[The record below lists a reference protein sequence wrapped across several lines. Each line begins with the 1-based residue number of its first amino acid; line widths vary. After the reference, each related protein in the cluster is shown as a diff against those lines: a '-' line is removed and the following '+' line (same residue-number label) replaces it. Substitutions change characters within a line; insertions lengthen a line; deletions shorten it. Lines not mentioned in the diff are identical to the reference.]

1 MTKVLVTGGCGF
13 IGSHTTLR
21 LLEEGHEVLVIDS
34 NINSSSKVIDNILKI
49 LNVKEQSNFEKL
61 KFIKGDIKDTSLI
74 DKIFKEEEIK
84 GKKIEA
90 VVHFA
95 GLKSVKDSVS
105 NPLSYWMENIYGT
118 LNLLEVMKNN
128 NCNIMIF
135 SSTAMIYSS
144 IEYGKLSEQSLVK
157 PSNPYGFTKLSVE
170 NILDNLFQSKPNK
183 WKIACLRYFNPIG
196 AHPSGLIG
204 EDPLGKPNNLFPLI
218 CRIASKK
225 YNKLSIFGKNW
236 NTPDNT
242 CVRDYIHVMDVAD
255 GHIKTLNHLLC
266 NNSQI
271 LKLNLGRGEGL
282 SVLNLIKTFE
292 ETNNIKIPYD
302 FKERRQ
308 GDVAILVADNSLAKL
323 TLNWSPNRS
332 YKEMCRDGWNWEKN
346 NFFLGN

>member
-1 MTKVLVTGGCGF
+1 
-13 IGSHTTLR
+13 
-21 LLEEGHEVLVIDS
+21 
-34 NINSSSKVIDNILKI
+34 
-49 LNVKEQSNFEKL
+49 
-61 KFIKGDIKDTSLI
+61 
-74 DKIFKEEEIK
+74 
-84 GKKIEA
+84 
-90 VVHFA
+90 
-95 GLKSVKDSVS
+95 
-105 NPLSYWMENIYGT
+105 
-118 LNLLEVMKNN
+118 MKNN
-128 NCNIMIF
+128 YSNSF
-135 SSTAMIYSS
+135 SSTAMICLSF
-144 IEYGKLSEQSLVK
+144 EYGKLSERWKTFKS
-157 PSNPYGFTKLSVE
+157 YGFTELAVE

-255 GHIKTLNHLLC
+255 GHIKTLNHLLY

-292 ETNNIKIPYD
+292 ETNNVKIPYD
-302 FKERRQ
+302 FKEKE
-308 GDVAILVADNSLAKL
+308 DVATLVADNSL
-323 TLNWSPNRS
+323 LN
-332 YKEMCRDGWNWEKN
+332 
-346 NFFLGN
+346 

>member
-13 IGSHTTLR
+13 IGSHSALR
-21 LLEEGHEVLVIDS
+21 LLEEGYEVLVIDS
-34 NINSSSKVIDNILKI
+34 NINSSDKVIDNILKI
-49 LNVKEQSNFEKL
+49 LEVKEKANFHKL
-61 KFIKGDIKDTSLI
+61 RFIKGDIKDKLLI
-74 DKIFKEEEIK
+74 ERIFREEENK

-90 VVHFA
+90 VLHFA

-105 NPLSYWMENIYGT
+105 NPLNYWTENIYGT
-118 LNLLEVMKNN
+118 LSLLEVMKNN
-128 NCNIMIF
+128 NCNTIIF

-144 IEYGKLSEQSLVK
+144 IDNGKLSEKSLIK
-157 PSNPYGFTKLSVE
+157 PSNPYGSTKLAVE
-170 NILDNLFQSKPNK
+170 NILDNLFESNPNN

-225 YNKLSIFGKNW
+225 YNKLSIFGKDW
-236 NTPDNT
+236 NTPDHT

-255 GHIKTLNHLLC
+255 GHLNTLKHLLSKE
-266 NNSQI
+266 SQI
-271 LKLNLGRGEGL
+271 LRLNLGRGEGL
-282 SVLNLIKTFE
+282 SILNLIKTFE
-292 ETNNIKIPYD
+292 ETNNVEIPYV
-302 FKERRQ
+302 FEGRRE
-308 GDVAILVADNSLAKL
+308 GDVAFLVADNSLAKL

-346 NFFLGN
+346 NIFS